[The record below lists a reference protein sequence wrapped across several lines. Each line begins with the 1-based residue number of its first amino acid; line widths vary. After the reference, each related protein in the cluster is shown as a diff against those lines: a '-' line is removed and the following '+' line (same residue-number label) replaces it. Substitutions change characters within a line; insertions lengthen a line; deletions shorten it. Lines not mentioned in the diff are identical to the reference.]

1 MLKVELKK
9 SNSNEIVSGS
19 LNLRI
24 SPGDGSTSQVNSQLQ
39 ELGLTQAGPSG
50 SGGMSSSS
58 GRRGSRKSNN
68 TPSSSAPTSSTNGLS
83 STEDQQGPLPPG
95 YFLI

>member
-1 MLKVELKK
+1 MLKVELKR

-19 LNLRI
+19 VDLRI

-39 ELGLTQAGPSG
+39 ELGLSQAGPSG
-50 SGGMSSSS
+50 SGGMSSG

-68 TPSSSAPTSSTNGLS
+68 PPTSSTPSSSTNGLS
-83 STEDQQGPLPPG
+83 STEDQLGPLPPG
-95 YFLI
+95 